1 MLESFYSDNDTFTIF
16 MWGTIVYV
24 SSFRIVGDIGINF
37 EAISDSMALIPDER
51 KEIIENIEAE
61 VMFNEIEG
69 GFYGIEVI
77 TTDGGKKYLPINIQ
91 LELERMIL

>member
-37 EAISDSMALIPDER
+37 EAISDSMALIQM
-51 KEIIENIEAE
+51 KE
-61 VMFNEIEG
+61 
-69 GFYGIEVI
+69 
-77 TTDGGKKYLPINIQ
+77 KKL
-91 LELERMIL
+91 